1 MSEVKD
7 NPSASGVLSDPATI
21 CEGGKQIRTLITRYW
36 AEAAVFAIVFVL
48 WMPRLSGPIDLR
60 WDAGVY
66 YLLGTSLATGQG
78 YRILSEPGA
87 PEAVQYP
94 PLLPA
99 VVALYERALGSTD
112 PAVVA
117 PWLRKTYFA
126 IFIAYALAVI
136 ALAKRYLRP
145 WLALVAATLCL
156 LQIMTI
162 FLSDLLFAELPFALI
177 SVLFALVTIGRRL
190 SPFPLLRETVLFVLA
205 AAGFLLR
212 TAGIVL
218 FAAWVIEA
226 VVQRRWQLALVRL
239 LLAVV
244 PILAWQANV
253 VRVHKSQEYT
263 HPPYAYQRAAYQNY
277 NVTYSE
283 NISLVDPFR
292 PERGLADRGALTKR
306 LLANFA
312 NVPAELGGAVST
324 VNGYWRMFLRDLG
337 YYLRGIMVVPRSVT
351 WAPIFG
357 IAALVSGGFIIFLVH
372 RDWIMVIIPLLSIAL
387 VCLTPW
393 PEEFRRYLMPM
404 VPFLAIAAIL
414 AARWLD
420 LVCSTWGSRWP
431 SLFERL
437 ILISLL
443 LLTFSVQVYAARSAF
458 QVRGAA
464 FTPGRDDKE
473 SFRFFYHDNSWRAW
487 EEAAFWIGAHASPG
501 EIVATIAPHQLY
513 LQTGLHAVY
522 PPMEIDPQVARRQ
535 LEAVPVSYVI
545 VDDFRYRDFSRRYAR
560 PAVESDPA
568 HWSLVYSINGTRVYQ
583 RVNRAE

>member
-7 NPSASGVLSDPATI
+7 NPSAPGVLNNPATI
-21 CEGGKQIRTLITRYW
+21 CEGRKQLLTLTTRYW
-36 AEAAVFAIVFVL
+36 TEAVVVAIVIVL
-48 WMPRLSGPIDLR
+48 WAPRLSGPIDLR

-66 YLLGTSLATGQG
+66 YVLGTSLATGQG

-87 PEAVQYP
+87 PEAIQYP

-99 VVALYERALGSTD
+99 VVALYQRALGSTD

-126 IFIAYALAVI
+126 IFIAYALAII
-136 ALAKRYLRP
+136 ALAKMYLRP
-145 WLALVAATLCL
+145 WLALVAATLCV

-177 SVLFALVTIGRRL
+177 SVLFVLVTIGRRL

-218 FAAWVIEA
+218 FAAWVIDA
-226 VVQRRWQLALVRL
+226 IVRRRWQLAVIRL
-239 LLAVV
+239 LLAML
-244 PILAWQANV
+244 PIVAWQGYV

-263 HPPYAYQRAAYQNY
+263 HPPYAYQRAPYQNY
-277 NVTYSE
+277 NVTYAE

-292 PERGLADRGALTKR
+292 PEQGLADRSTLTKR
-306 LLANFA
+306 LLTNFGS
-312 NVPAELGGAVST
+312 VPAELGGAVST
-324 VNGYWRMFLRDLG
+324 VVGYWRKLLRDLG
-337 YYLRGIMVVPRSVT
+337 YYLHGIMVVPKYVI
-351 WAPIFG
+351 WVPIFG
-357 IAALVSGGFIIFLVH
+357 IVALVAGGLVIFLVQ
-372 RDWIMVIIPLLSIAL
+372 RDWVMVIIPLVSVAL

-393 PEEFRRYLMPM
+393 PEEFRRYLMPIA
-404 VPFLAIAAIL
+404 PFLTIAAIL

-420 LVCSTWGSRWP
+420 LVCNHWASRWP

-443 LLTFSVQVYAARSAF
+443 LITFSVQVYAASSAF
-458 QVRGAA
+458 HVRGAA
-464 FTPGRDDKE
+464 FAPGRDDKE

-487 EEAAFWIGAHASPG
+487 EEAAAWIGAHAARDD
-501 EIVATIAPHQLY
+501 IVATIAPHQLY
-513 LQTGLHAVY
+513 LQTGLRAVY
-522 PPMEIDPQVARRQ
+522 PPMEANPETARR
-535 LEAVPVSYVI
+535 LLAAVPVSYVI
-545 VDDFRYRDFSRRYAR
+545 IDEFRYRDFSRRYAR
-560 PAVESDPA
+560 PAVERDPA
-568 HWSLVYSINGTRVYQ
+568 RWPLVYSVNGTRVYQ
-583 RVNRAE
+583 RVNGAQ